1 MKATMSAKTAAIFGP
16 PDNELLRQLETA
28 GLRAAC
34 VPIKNLA
41 TFATTHKVVDVA
53 IIDVR
58 DSKQIPEELA
68 VLKRRHPLTALVL
81 LTRSLDPSLMLDAIR
96 SGINECLTEPVT
108 AEALEAAL
116 VRLTAQHGPSVD
128 GDLFAFLGAKGGVG
142 TTTVA
147 VNVATAF
154 AQAGESTLFIDLH
167 IAYGDAAVF
176 FGAEPKFSVVDAL
189 ENIHRLDAALFKT
202 LVVPTSSSVDLLA
215 SSSQGLVWATDV
227 QRVRRLLEFSQ
238 QHYRY
243 VVVDCPRSDGTVL
256 DALESATKVILVAN
270 QELAA
275 LRSGSRMAAM
285 LRQRYRP
292 ERVQVIATRFD
303 RASEIGH
310 ADVERVIGASV
321 RHLVPSDYKSSL
333 DALNRG
339 RPLVLKNHSLLASS
353 LDTLARDLAGIN
365 VARPVA
371 AKNGASLIG
380 RLTGRR

>member
-1 MKATMSAKTAAIFGP
+1 MNPKTAVLFGS
-16 PDNELLRQLETA
+16 PDNELLRMLEAA

-34 VPIKNLA
+34 VPVKNLA
-41 TFATTHKVVDVA
+41 TFPPAPKAVDVA
-53 IIDVR
+53 IVDVR
-58 DSKQIPEELA
+58 ESKQLPEELA
-68 VLKRRHPLTALVL
+68 VFRRRHPLTALVL
-81 LTRSLDPSLMLDAIR
+81 LTRTLDPALMLDAIR
-96 SGINECLTEPVT
+96 SGISECLTEPVT
-108 AEALEAAL
+108 EEALETAL
-116 VRLTAQHGPSVD
+116 RRLTAQHGPNVD

-147 VNVATAF
+147 VNVAAAF
-154 AQAGESTLFIDLH
+154 AQTGESTLFIDLH

-176 FGAEPKFSVVDAL
+176 FGAEPKFSVIDAL
-189 ENIHRLDAALFKT
+189 DNIHRLDAALFKT

-215 SSSQGLVWATDV
+215 SSSQGMVWAADV
-227 QRVRRLLEFSQ
+227 QRVRRLLEFAQ

-256 DALESATKVILVAN
+256 DALESASKVILVAN
-270 QELAA
+270 QELAT
-275 LRSGSRMAAM
+275 LRSGSRMAAT

-303 RASEIGH
+303 KTSEIGH
-310 ADVERVIGASV
+310 TDVERVVGASV
-321 RHLVPSDYKSSL
+321 RHLVPSDYKGSL

-353 LDTLARDLAGIN
+353 LDTLARDLAGIG
-365 VARPVA
+365 VARPAA
-371 AKNGASLIG
+371 AKSGPGLIG